1 MNQQD
6 LIVRIAECVHALG
19 GRALLVGGCVR
30 DQLLEYI
37 YKNST

>member
-6 LIVRIAECVHALG
+6 LIVKIVERVYEMG

-30 DQLLEYI
+30 DQLLH
-37 YKNST
+37 KLSSSP